1 MRQPRER
8 QFDPAAPPWL
18 HCISRCVRRAFL
30 CGEGFEHRK
39 QWIEQ
44 RLALLARHCAVQVG
58 AYAIMSN
65 HLHLVLR
72 PRPQAAER
80 LSDGQVLHA
89 WWALRENE
97 DLDADPVRA
106 ADPAVRAVLDGR
118 AKEAG
123 FIERWRARLGS
134 VSWFM
139 KAVKEPLSRLAN
151 REDDCTGA
159 FWEGRFRSVPLLDT
173 AAIATCM
180 VYVDLNPIRAQLAET
195 PETSEFTSVKAR
207 IEARAAASAQAGT
220 ANPQANT
227 QAVAQHPWLTPV
239 AEMTSSQDGD
249 PGLSL
254 DAYLKLV
261 DGVGR
266 CCRGDKRG
274 AIPADL
280 MAIIQRL
287 DADIVPADWVHSM
300 LTPRSL
306 GGSALGKLANLANEA
321 QRRGM
326 RWLQKRCRLF
336 APKMAHQ
343 QPA

>member
-18 HCISRCVRRAFL
+18 HCISRCVRRALL
-30 CGEGFEHRK
+30 CGEGYEHRK
-39 QWIEQ
+39 AWIER
-44 RLALLARHCAVQVG
+44 RLALLARHFAVQIG

-72 PRPQAAER
+72 PRPQAALE
-80 LSDGQVLHA
+80 LSDDQVLRA

-106 ADPAVRAVLDGR
+106 SSPEVRGMLEGV
-118 AKEAG
+118 AKENG
-123 FIERWRARLGS
+123 FIERWRGRLGS

-139 KAVKEPLSRLAN
+139 KAIKEPLSRMAN

-180 VYVDLNPIRAQLAET
+180 VYVDLNPIRAQLAT
-195 PETSEFTSVKAR
+195 SPETSAFTSVKAR
-207 IEARAAASAQAGT
+207 IEARAAAAAHGKQVR
-220 ANPQANT
+220 PQ
-227 QAVAQHPWLTPV
+227 VEHPWLTPV
-239 AEMTSSQDGD
+239 NEMTSSQEGD

-254 DAYLKLV
+254 DAYLRLV

-266 CCRGDKRG
+266 CRRADKAG
-274 AIPADL
+274 AIAGDL
-280 MAIIQRL
+280 VAIIQRL
-287 DADIVPADWVHSM
+287 DADLVPGEWARSM
-300 LTPRSL
+300 LTSRSL
-306 GGSALGKLANLANEA
+306 GGSALGKVVNLAVEA
-321 QRRGM
+321 QRRGVQ
-326 RWLQKRCRLF
+326 WLQDRCRLF
-336 APKMAHQ
+336 LPTQAFGK
-343 QPA
+343 